1 MALMR
6 DNKTWELAIIMEV
19 RCKPS
24 PDSDDESPAETTQ
37 STEKQIKTEMKSEE
51 TPKVE
56 KPELNHHRNSEEG
69 PKKEYQYYVNY
80 LQLERRNNRWISEDM
95 IDTNAELISKA
106 LDKYEKDKKAEEAAG
121 QKFLENDVHY
131 GSSQLEVNDFL
142 EGTRLK
148 TIEFI

>member
-1 MALMR
+1 M
-6 DNKTWELAIIMEV
+6 
-19 RCKPS
+19 
-24 PDSDDESPAETTQ
+24 
-37 STEKQIKTEMKSEE
+37 
-51 TPKVE
+51 
-56 KPELNHHRNSEEG
+56 
-69 PKKEYQYYVNY
+69 NY

-106 LDKYEKDKKAEEAAG
+106 LDKYEKEKKAEEAAG

-148 TIEFI
+148 TIEFIQIGDTTIEAWYHSPLP